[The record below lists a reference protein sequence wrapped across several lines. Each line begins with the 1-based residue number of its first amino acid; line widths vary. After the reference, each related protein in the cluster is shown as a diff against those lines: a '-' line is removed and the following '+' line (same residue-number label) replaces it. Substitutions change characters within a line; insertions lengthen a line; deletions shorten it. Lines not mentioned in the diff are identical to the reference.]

1 MSIVD
6 IYMKSDLQVTR
17 LSRCLYYEI
26 TYYDTNLH
34 VLVEN
39 AQGWMYVS
47 CKRQKYSA

>member
-34 VLVEN
+34 VLVE
-39 AQGWMYVS
+39 
-47 CKRQKYSA
+47 KRARLDVCQLQETKI